1 MNIQKFIE
9 DAFTGLEAALVLIA
23 FIVVASVFAYVV
35 LGAGFFTTQ
44 KSQEVVQTGVA
55 TASSTL
61 QLAGEVYG
69 IGEAETNIEMFNFS
83 LCLAPGG
90 SAIDFDKVAITYS
103 NETNLETLIPID
115 GRQGISVPAGYW
127 AITSVSGE
135 SGSSNN
141 LLEKGEQ
148 FTVCAHP
155 VTGTPKNSEIVVEVK
170 PGIGSPVS
178 IHRTAPEAIKVVN
191 KLY

>member
-1 MNIQKFIE
+1 MKLKEIIE

-23 FIVVASVFAYVV
+23 FIIVASVFAYVV

-44 KSQEVVQTGVA
+44 KSQEVVQSGVA

-61 QLAGEVYG
+61 QLVGEVYG
-69 IGEAETNIEMFNFS
+69 IGEDGTNIAMFNFS
-83 LCLAPGG
+83 VGLAPGG

-103 NETNLETLIPID
+103 NETNLETLTPVS
-115 GRQGISVPAGYW
+115 GRQGVSVPQGSW

-135 SGSSNN
+135 SGASNN

-148 FTVCAHP
+148 FSICAHP
-155 VTGTPKNSEIVVEVK
+155 VVGTPKNTKIVVEIK
-170 PGIGSPVS
+170 PGTGSPVS
-178 IHRTAPEAIKVVN
+178 IHRTAPEAVRIVN